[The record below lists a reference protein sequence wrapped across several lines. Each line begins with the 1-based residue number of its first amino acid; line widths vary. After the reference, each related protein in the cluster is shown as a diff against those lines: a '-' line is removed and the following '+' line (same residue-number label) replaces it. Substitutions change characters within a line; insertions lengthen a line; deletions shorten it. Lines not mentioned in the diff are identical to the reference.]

1 MKGKVLL
8 GFLLSCMAL
17 AASWFS
23 SKVAFRDML
32 YTVEDLSTPNDKL
45 WLLNKIFK
53 EILQLDQLQKSQTD
67 PDRRFREDLAKQS
80 EELLISLDSLRS
92 FYEGNELQVSRIDSM
107 KRIVVARD
115 LIFEKYLRV
124 KSGLVNNQALA
135 QQVDSISGL
144 IVLTKPKKDSA
155 IVTTKKRTVTT
166 TVYQNAPVETKEEPK
181 RGLLNRLFGGKK
193 KEELEKVEV
202 QPQIVEKEEIHIEV
216 DTLQVAKNDSLP
228 QTVTRAV
235 KEMEVGQRI
244 RTKQFVSKE
253 QELILAGNALI
264 GQLLKIMEDVEVDVV
279 RQVAEDAV
287 QARGVVAKSADRI
300 EWIMIGFVILAAA
313 MAYLTF
319 SDISKSNQ
327 YRRELEEARDEAQY
341 HSMAKQRFL
350 SNMSHEIRTPLQ
362 SIIGYS
368 EMIKKQDNPRKEDL
382 NTLHNSSLHLL
393 HLVNEVLDYSRIV
406 SDSITFEKQPFA
418 IASLLEEVL
427 RIVRPEIV
435 KKRLEL
441 VWETDFTRD
450 DYLIGDAFRLR
461 QIVHNLLS
469 NAVKFTGE
477 GRISLHA
484 LKKSVGSR
492 VELDLR
498 VTDTGIG
505 IEPDKIY
512 RIFNEF
518 EQADGSISRRFG
530 GTGLGLTIVKALVEG
545 QGGSVHVE
553 SVLGEGSCFSVSLSF
568 DTTTKD
574 ASQQAEE
581 FVFPGFGGKVWL
593 VDDDLFI
600 LQWCS
605 SAEEVLDQPWDTEV
619 TVVLTDIR
627 MSGMH
632 GDELCRRLR
641 KQAGASVRF
650 YAVTAQVLPEEQEEL
665 LKSGFD
671 GLLVKPFRTDELL
684 KLLASGEPLGAQEE
698 LPSTTTASSTDD
710 KPEFDFSYFT
720 SMTMGDEVLLLK
732 ILQRF
737 VTDSRKDLAQLEE
750 SVLPQDNEKVSDL
763 LHRMAGRIGQ
773 VGARKLGGRFRE
785 AELAIRKQSRKLEY
799 EELRTLVNDA
809 RLLVDQIEEKVTHL
823 I

>member
-605 SAEEVLDQPWDTEV
+605 AVLQENGIEHRTFSSAEEVLDQPWDTEV

-710 KPEFDFSYFT
+710 KPEFD
-720 SMTMGDEVLLLK
+720 D
-732 ILQRF
+732 
-737 VTDSRKDLAQLEE
+737 
-750 SVLPQDNEKVSDL
+750 
-763 LHRMAGRIGQ
+763 
-773 VGARKLGGRFRE
+773 GG
-785 AELAIRKQSRKLEY
+785 
-799 EELRTLVNDA
+799 
-809 RLLVDQIEEKVTHL
+809 
-823 I
+823 